1 MSSTRSKRFSS
12 GCLTGWGPAGAAGK
26 IPCPTRFNGRG
37 SACAPEV
44 PKGERRGVKKYPLR
58 GVMGSMRLRRRQMR
72 REFVLASIVLTGA
85 LVTAGT
91 IAAQQAQAPAGGQA
105 PAGQGRGGGRGPA
118 PVPGPIEK
126 VADNLYMIPGAGG
139 NSGVYV
145 AASGVVLVDTKNP
158 NNGQLILDQIK
169 TVTDKPITHII
180 NTHTHGDHNGSNIFF
195 PAMVEVVTQENT
207 KANMQKM
214 PAFQDAANAH
224 GLPDRTFSDRLT
236 VLSGNDAID
245 LYYFGPA
252 HTSGDALVVFRNAR
266 VMHAGD
272 MFAGKGQPL
281 IDRPNGGSG
290 VAYGETIQKA
300 AGGIKNV
307 DRVITGHS
315 TVMPWQDFVDF
326 GEFNRV
332 FLSHARESLKMGKTP
347 EQAMMDFKLPEK
359 FAGYN
364 VAGGRGGTG
373 GNFGIIFEELKPTQK

>member
-1 MSSTRSKRFSS
+1 
-12 GCLTGWGPAGAAGK
+12 
-26 IPCPTRFNGRG
+26 
-37 SACAPEV
+37 
-44 PKGERRGVKKYPLR
+44 
-58 GVMGSMRLRRRQMR
+58 MR

-91 IAAQQAQAPAGGQA
+91 IAAQQAPAPAGAQA
-105 PAGQGRGGGRGPA
+105 PAGQGRGGRGPA

-139 NSGVYV
+139 NSGVYI
-145 AASGVVLVDTKNP
+145 AANGVVLVDTKNP

-195 PAMVEVVTQENT
+195 PATVEVVTQENT

-224 GLPDRTFSDRLT
+224 GLPDRTFGDRLT
-236 VLSGNDAID
+236 LLSGNDAID

-290 VAYGETIQKA
+290 VEYGATIGKA
-300 AGGIKNV
+300 AAAIKNV
-307 DRVITGHS
+307 DRVIPGHS
-315 TVMPWQDFVDF
+315 TVMTWQDFVNF
-326 GEFNRV
+326 GEVNRV
-332 FLSHARESLKMGKTP
+332 ALAYAREAVKAGKTP
-347 EQAMMDFKLPEK
+347 EQAMTEFKLPEK
-359 FAGYN
+359 LSAAGFTY
-364 VAGGRGGTG
+364 AGGGRGGPG
-373 GNFGIIFEELKPTQK
+373 GNMGIIMEELKTAK

>member
-1 MSSTRSKRFSS
+1 
-12 GCLTGWGPAGAAGK
+12 
-26 IPCPTRFNGRG
+26 
-37 SACAPEV
+37 
-44 PKGERRGVKKYPLR
+44 
-58 GVMGSMRLRRRQMR
+58 MR

-85 LVTAGT
+85 VVTAGT
-91 IAAQQAQAPAGGQA
+91 IAAQQAQAPAGAQA
-105 PAGQGRGGGRGPA
+105 PGGQGRGGGRGPA

-145 AASGVVLVDTKNP
+145 AAKGVVLVDTKNP

-195 PAMVEVVTQENT
+195 PATVEVVTQENT

-224 GLPDRTFSDRLT
+224 GLPDRTFTDRLT

-290 VAYGETIQKA
+290 VEYGATIGKA
-300 AGGIKNV
+300 AAGIKNV
-307 DRVITGHS
+307 DRVIPGHS
-315 TVMPWQDFVDF
+315 TVMTWQDFVNF
-326 GEFNRV
+326 GEVNRV
-332 FLSHARESLKMGKTP
+332 ALEYAREALKAGKTP
-347 EQAMMDFKLPEK
+347 EQAMMEFKLPEK
-359 FAGYN
+359 LSAAGFTY
-364 VAGGRGGTG
+364 AGGGRGGPG
-373 GNFGIIFEELKPTQK
+373 GNIGIIMEELKTAK

>member
-1 MSSTRSKRFSS
+1 
-12 GCLTGWGPAGAAGK
+12 
-26 IPCPTRFNGRG
+26 
-37 SACAPEV
+37 
-44 PKGERRGVKKYPLR
+44 
-58 GVMGSMRLRRRQMR
+58 MR

-139 NSGVYV
+139 NSGVYI
-145 AASGVVLVDTKNP
+145 AANGVVLVDTKNP

-224 GLPDRTFSDRLT
+224 GLPDRTFTDRMT

-290 VAYGETIQKA
+290 VEYGATIGKA
-300 AGGIKNV
+300 AAAIKNV
-307 DRVITGHS
+307 DRVIPGHS
-315 TVMPWQDFVDF
+315 TVMTWQDFVNF
-326 GEFNRV
+326 GEVNRV
-332 FLSHARESLKMGKTP
+332 ALAYAREAAKAGKTP
-347 EQAMMDFKLPEK
+347 EQAMTEFKLPEK
-359 FAGYN
+359 LSAAGFTY
-364 VAGGRGGTG
+364 AGGGRGGPG
-373 GNFGIIFEELKPTQK
+373 GNIGIIMEELKTAK

>member
-1 MSSTRSKRFSS
+1 
-12 GCLTGWGPAGAAGK
+12 
-26 IPCPTRFNGRG
+26 
-37 SACAPEV
+37 
-44 PKGERRGVKKYPLR
+44 
-58 GVMGSMRLRRRQMR
+58 MR

-91 IAAQQAQAPAGGQA
+91 IAAQQAQAPAGAQA
-105 PAGQGRGGGRGPA
+105 PGQGRGGGRGPA

-145 AASGVVLVDTKNP
+145 AANGVVLVDTKNP

-169 TVTDKPITHII
+169 TVTDKPVTHII

-195 PAMVEVVTQENT
+195 PATVEVVTQENT

-224 GLPDRTFSDRLT
+224 GLPDRTFGDRLT

-290 VAYGETIQKA
+290 VEYGATIGKA
-300 AGGIKNV
+300 AAAIKNV
-307 DRVITGHS
+307 DRVIPGHS
-315 TVMPWQDFVDF
+315 TLMTWQDFVNF
-326 GEFNRV
+326 GEVNRV
-332 FLSHARESLKMGKTP
+332 ALAYAREAAKAGKTP
-347 EQAMMDFKLPEK
+347 EQAMMEFKLPEK
-359 FAGYN
+359 LSAAGFTYTG
-364 VAGGRGGTG
+364 GGRGGPG
-373 GNFGIIFEELKPTQK
+373 GNIGIIMEELKTAK

>member
-1 MSSTRSKRFSS
+1 
-12 GCLTGWGPAGAAGK
+12 
-26 IPCPTRFNGRG
+26 
-37 SACAPEV
+37 
-44 PKGERRGVKKYPLR
+44 
-58 GVMGSMRLRRRQMR
+58 MR
-72 REFVLASIVLTGA
+72 REIVLASIVLTGA

-91 IAAQQAQAPAGGQA
+91 IAAQQAQAPAGAQA
-105 PAGQGRGGGRGPA
+105 PGGQGRGGGRGPA

-145 AASGVVLVDTKNP
+145 AANGVVLVDTKNP

-195 PAMVEVVTQENT
+195 PATVEVVTQENT

-224 GLPDRTFSDRLT
+224 GLPDRTFGDRLT

-290 VAYGETIQKA
+290 VEYGATIGKA
-300 AGGIKNV
+300 AAAIKNV
-307 DRVITGHS
+307 DRVIPGHS
-315 TVMPWQDFVDF
+315 TVMTWQDFVNF
-326 GEFNRV
+326 GEVNRV
-332 FLSHARESLKMGKTP
+332 ALAYAREALKAGKTP
-347 EQAMMDFKLPEK
+347 EQAMMEFKLPEK
-359 FAGYN
+359 LSAAGFTY
-364 VAGGRGGTG
+364 AGGGRGGPG
-373 GNFGIIFEELKPTQK
+373 GNIGIIMEELKTAK